1 MKGINIF
8 IADVIKDYP
17 YNYGIIVQVLWKEG
31 SKKKVSLFW
40 KCLKWCHVALWNF
53 RLHFEPSGLP
63 PLKDIVAPL
72 NKVIFPFDFPLE
84 MNFSDSTFVES
95 VPTTTT
101 LTTIT
106 LREKISTTNATT

>member
-1 MKGINIF
+1 
-8 IADVIKDYP
+8 
-17 YNYGIIVQVLWKEG
+17 
-31 SKKKVSLFW
+31 
-40 KCLKWCHVALWNF
+40 
-53 RLHFEPSGLP
+53 
-63 PLKDIVAPL
+63 
-72 NKVIFPFDFPLE
+72 